1 MKMSLPIS
9 QAQYPNP
16 FTIGLEFNPPVH
28 ETWNIVHIGMQV
40 PESIQIYICADNCL
54 RGVVM
59 TAAEMNAM
67 DRFIGIT
74 IEERD
79 IFDGHLEDQMIETI
93 TYALNKRQHLPPVA
107 IIFPVCLHK
116 FLSVDLNY
124 VYKKLR
130 ATFPTVVFVEA
141 YMDPL
146 SQKEGLAPDQ
156 RLRKVMYDSIQPLA
170 QDESIALLGLEVTH
184 TYETSDLVA
193 IATDHQMKVHQLQ
206 DMNYQDFLNLG
217 HAKMHICT
225 YPAGDYGIQA
235 LSKRLNARYL
245 YLSPCFDYES
255 IQDELDCFCDEL
267 NISHV
272 DHHKRREAC
281 EEAFSHLKQVIGE
294 KVIAIDFVAT
304 PRPLNLA
311 RVLLEHGFHV
321 KCVYLDTI
329 FPEEKE
335 DFLFLQK
342 QFPDLELIPTIHANM
357 RFEMGEGESLAI
369 GPKAAYFENTKH
381 FVNIIEGGG
390 FFGYRG
396 LLSMLKAIEEAYY
409 TTKDPALIVPQKGL
423 GCECLL

>member
-9 QAQYPNP
+9 EASYPNP

-40 PESIQIYICADNCL
+40 PKSIQIYICADNCL

-79 IFDGHLEDQMIETI
+79 IFDGHLEEQMIETI
-93 TYALNKRQHLPPVA
+93 TYALNKRSSLPPVA

-116 FLSVDLNY
+116 FLSVDLDY

-141 YMDPL
+141 FMDPL
-146 SQKEGLAPDQ
+146 SQKEGFAPDQ

-170 QDESIALLGLEVTH
+170 QDDSIALLGSEVTH

-193 IATDHQMKVHQLQ
+193 TAIDHHLKVRQLK
-206 DMNYQDFLNLG
+206 DISYQDFLDLG

-235 LSKRLNARYL
+235 LSKRLDASYL
-245 YLSPCFDYES
+245 YLSPCFDYKS
-255 IQDELDCFCDEL
+255 IQEELDLFCDKL
-267 NISHV
+267 HISHL
-272 DHHKRREAC
+272 DHQTREEAC
-281 EEAFSHLKQVIGE
+281 EEAFSHLKDIIGQ
-294 KVIAIDFVAT
+294 KAIAIDFVAT

-311 RVLLEHGFHV
+311 RVLLEHGFNV
-321 KCVYLDTI
+321 TSVYLDTI

-335 DFLFLQK
+335 DFFLLQK
-342 QFPDLELIPTIHANM
+342 QFPDLKLIPTIHANM
-357 RFEMGEGESLAI
+357 RFEMGEGECLAI
-369 GPKAAYFENTKH
+369 GPKAAYFENTRH

-396 LLSMLKAIEEAYY
+396 LISMLKAIEEAYY
-409 TTKDPALIVPQKGL
+409 ASKDPALIVPQKGL

>member
-9 QAQYPNP
+9 EANYPNP

-40 PESIQIYICADNCL
+40 PKSIQIYICADNCL

-79 IFDGHLEDQMIETI
+79 IFDGHLEEQMIETI
-93 TYALNKRQHLPPVA
+93 TYALNKRSSLPPVA

-116 FLSVDLNY
+116 FLSVDLDY

-170 QDESIALLGLEVTH
+170 QDDSIALLGSEVTH

-193 IATDHQMKVHQLQ
+193 MAIDHHLKVRQLK
-206 DMNYQDFLNLG
+206 DISYQDFLDLG
-217 HAKMHICT
+217 RAQMHICT

-235 LSKRLNARYL
+235 LSKRLHASYL
-245 YLSPCFDYES
+245 YLSPCFDYKS
-255 IQDELDCFCDEL
+255 IQVELDLFCDKL
-267 NISHV
+267 HISHL
-272 DHHKRREAC
+272 DHQAREEAC
-281 EEAFSHLKQVIGE
+281 DEAFSHLKDIIGQ
-294 KVIAIDFVAT
+294 KAIAIDFVAT

-311 RVLLEHGFHV
+311 RVLLEHGFNV
-321 KCVYLDTI
+321 TSVYLDTI

-342 QFPDLELIPTIHANM
+342 QFPALKLIPTIHANM
-357 RFEMGEGESLAI
+357 RFEMGEGECLAI

-396 LLSMLKAIEEAYY
+396 LISMLKAIEEAYY
-409 TTKDPALIVPQKGL
+409 ASKDPALIVPQKGL

>member
-9 QAQYPNP
+9 EASYPNP

-40 PESIQIYICADNCL
+40 PKSIQIYICADNCL

-79 IFDGHLEDQMIETI
+79 IFDGHLEEQMIETI
-93 TYALNKRQHLPPVA
+93 TYALNKRSSLPPVA

-116 FLSVDLNY
+116 FLSVDLDY

-141 YMDPL
+141 FMDPL

-170 QDESIALLGLEVTH
+170 QDDSIALLGSEVTH

-193 IATDHQMKVHQLQ
+193 TAIDHHLKVRQLK
-206 DMNYQDFLNLG
+206 DISYQDFLDLG
-217 HAKMHICT
+217 HAQMHICT

-235 LSKRLNARYL
+235 LSNRLDASYL
-245 YLSPCFDYES
+245 YLSPCFDYKS
-255 IQDELDCFCDEL
+255 IQEELDLFCDKL
-267 NISHV
+267 HISHL
-272 DHHKRREAC
+272 DHQTREEAC
-281 EEAFSHLKQVIGE
+281 EEAFSHLKDIIGQ
-294 KVIAIDFVAT
+294 KAIAIDFVAT

-311 RVLLEHGFHV
+311 RVLLEHGFNV
-321 KCVYLDTI
+321 TSVYLDTI

-335 DFLFLQK
+335 DFFLLQK
-342 QFPDLELIPTIHANM
+342 QFPALKLIPTIHANM
-357 RFEMGEGESLAI
+357 RFEMGEGECLAI

-396 LLSMLKAIEEAYY
+396 LISMLKAIEEAYY
-409 TTKDPALIVPQKGL
+409 ASKDPALIVPQKGL

>member
-9 QAQYPNP
+9 EASYPNP

-40 PESIQIYICADNCL
+40 PKSIQIYICADNCL

-79 IFDGHLEDQMIETI
+79 IFDGHLEEQMIETI
-93 TYALNKRQHLPPVA
+93 TYALNKRSSLPPVA

-116 FLSVDLNY
+116 FLSVDLDY

-170 QDESIALLGLEVTH
+170 QDDSIALLGSEVTH

-193 IATDHQMKVHQLQ
+193 TAIDHHLKVRQLK
-206 DMNYQDFLNLG
+206 DISYQDFLDLG
-217 HAKMHICT
+217 HAQMHICT

-235 LSKRLNARYL
+235 LSNRLDASYL
-245 YLSPCFDYES
+245 YLSPCFDYKS
-255 IQDELDCFCDEL
+255 IQEELDLFCDKL
-267 NISHV
+267 HISHL
-272 DHHKRREAC
+272 DHQTREEAC
-281 EEAFSHLKQVIGE
+281 EEAFSHLKDIIGQ
-294 KVIAIDFVAT
+294 KAIAIDFVAT

-311 RVLLEHGFHV
+311 RVLLEHGFNV
-321 KCVYLDTI
+321 TSVYLDTI

-335 DFLFLQK
+335 DFFLLQK
-342 QFPDLELIPTIHANM
+342 QFPALKLIPTIHANM
-357 RFEMGEGESLAI
+357 RFEMGEGECLAI

-396 LLSMLKAIEEAYY
+396 LISMLKAIEEAYY
-409 TTKDPALIVPQKGL
+409 ASKDPALIVPQKGL

>member
-9 QAQYPNP
+9 QAHYPDP

-40 PESIQIYICADNCL
+40 PKSIQIYICADNCL

-79 IFDGHLEDQMIETI
+79 IFDGHLEEQMIETI
-93 TYALNKRQHLPPVA
+93 TYALNKRSSLPPVA

-116 FLSVDLNY
+116 FLSVDLDY

-170 QDESIALLGLEVTH
+170 QDDSIALLGSEVTH

-193 IATDHQMKVHQLQ
+193 MAIDHHLKVRQLK
-206 DMNYQDFLNLG
+206 DMSYQDFLDLG
-217 HAKMHICT
+217 HAQMHICT

-235 LSKRLNARYL
+235 LSKRLDSSYL
-245 YLSPCFDYES
+245 YLSPCFDYKS
-255 IQDELDCFCDEL
+255 IQEELDLFCDKL
-267 NISHV
+267 HISHL
-272 DHHKRREAC
+272 DHQTREGAC
-281 EEAFSHLKQVIGE
+281 EEAFSHLKDIIGQ
-294 KVIAIDFVAT
+294 KAIAIDFVAT

-311 RVLLEHGFHV
+311 RVLLEHGFNV
-321 KCVYLDTI
+321 TSVYLDTI

-335 DFLFLQK
+335 DFFLLQK
-342 QFPDLELIPTIHANM
+342 QFPALKLIPTIHANM
-357 RFEMGEGESLAI
+357 RFEMGEGECLAI
-369 GPKAAYFENTKH
+369 GPKAAYFENTRH

-409 TTKDPALIVPQKGL
+409 ASKDPALIVPQKGL

>member
-1 MKMSLPIS
+1 
-9 QAQYPNP
+9 
-16 FTIGLEFNPPVH
+16 
-28 ETWNIVHIGMQV
+28 
-40 PESIQIYICADNCL
+40 
-54 RGVVM
+54 M

-79 IFDGHLEDQMIETI
+79 IFDGHLEEQMIETI
-93 TYALNKRQHLPPVA
+93 TYALNKRSSLPPVA

-116 FLSVDLNY
+116 FLSVDLDY

-170 QDESIALLGLEVTH
+170 QDDSIALLGSEVTH

-193 IATDHQMKVHQLQ
+193 MAIDHHLKVRQLK
-206 DMNYQDFLNLG
+206 DMSYQDFLDLG
-217 HAKMHICT
+217 RAQMHICT

-235 LSKRLNARYL
+235 LSKRLHASYL
-245 YLSPCFDYES
+245 YLSPCFDYKS
-255 IQDELDCFCDEL
+255 IQEELDLFCDKL
-267 NISHV
+267 HISHL
-272 DHHKRREAC
+272 DHQAREEAC
-281 EEAFSHLKQVIGE
+281 DEAFSHLKDIIGQ
-294 KVIAIDFVAT
+294 KAIAIDFVAT

-311 RVLLEHGFHV
+311 RVLLEHGFNV
-321 KCVYLDTI
+321 TSVYLDTI

-342 QFPDLELIPTIHANM
+342 QFPALKLIPTIHANM
-357 RFEMGEGESLAI
+357 RFEMGEGECLAI
-369 GPKAAYFENTKH
+369 GPKAAYFENTRH

-409 TTKDPALIVPQKGL
+409 TSKDPALIVPQKGL

>member
-9 QAQYPNP
+9 QAHYPDP

-40 PESIQIYICADNCL
+40 PKSIQIYICADNCL

-79 IFDGHLEDQMIETI
+79 IFDGHLEEQMIETI
-93 TYALNKRQHLPPVA
+93 TYALNKRSSLPPVA

-116 FLSVDLNY
+116 FLSVDLDY

-170 QDESIALLGLEVTH
+170 QDDSIALLGSEVTH

-193 IATDHQMKVHQLQ
+193 MAIDHHLKVRQLK
-206 DMNYQDFLNLG
+206 DMSYQDFLDLG
-217 HAKMHICT
+217 HAQMHICT

-235 LSKRLNARYL
+235 LSNRLDASYL
-245 YLSPCFDYES
+245 YLSPCFDYKS
-255 IQDELDCFCDEL
+255 IQEELDLFCDKL
-267 NISHV
+267 HISHL
-272 DHHKRREAC
+272 DHQTREGAC
-281 EEAFSHLKQVIGE
+281 EEAFSHLKDNIGQ
-294 KVIAIDFVAT
+294 KAIAIDFVAT

-311 RVLLEHGFHV
+311 RVLLEHGFNV
-321 KCVYLDTI
+321 TSVYLDTI

-335 DFLFLQK
+335 DFFLLQK
-342 QFPDLELIPTIHANM
+342 QFPALKLIPTIHANM
-357 RFEMGEGESLAI
+357 RFEMGEGECLAI
-369 GPKAAYFENTKH
+369 GPKAAYFENTRH

-396 LLSMLKAIEEAYY
+396 LLSMLKAIEAAYY
-409 TTKDPALIVPQKGL
+409 TSKDPALIVPQKGL

>member
-1 MKMSLPIS
+1 
-9 QAQYPNP
+9 
-16 FTIGLEFNPPVH
+16 
-28 ETWNIVHIGMQV
+28 
-40 PESIQIYICADNCL
+40 
-54 RGVVM
+54 
-59 TAAEMNAM
+59 MNAM

-79 IFDGHLEDQMIETI
+79 IFDGHLEEQMIETI
-93 TYALNKRQHLPPVA
+93 TYALNKRSSLPPVA

-116 FLSVDLNY
+116 FLSVDLDY

-170 QDESIALLGLEVTH
+170 HDDSIALLGSEVTH

-193 IATDHQMKVHQLQ
+193 MARDHHLKVRQLK
-206 DMNYQDFLNLG
+206 DISYQDFLDLG

-235 LSKRLNARYL
+235 LSNRLDASYL
-245 YLSPCFDYES
+245 YLSPCFDYKS
-255 IQDELDCFCDEL
+255 IQEELDLFCDKL
-267 NISHV
+267 HISHL
-272 DHHKRREAC
+272 DHQTREGAC
-281 EEAFSHLKQVIGE
+281 EEAFSHLKDIIGQ
-294 KVIAIDFVAT
+294 KAIAIDFVAT

-311 RVLLEHGFHV
+311 RVLLEHGFNV
-321 KCVYLDTI
+321 TSVYLDTI

-335 DFLFLQK
+335 DFFLLQK
-342 QFPDLELIPTIHANM
+342 QFPDLKLIPTIHANM
-357 RFEMGEGESLAI
+357 RFEMGEGECLAI
-369 GPKAAYFENTKH
+369 GPKAAYFENTRH

-409 TTKDPALIVPQKGL
+409 ASKDPALIVPQKGL